1 MQQRFPSGSS
11 MDAIAYATAVEGFWE
26 LCDRVCDGLE
36 AIAIV
41 RDDGRSVVMMS
52 LAEFSSLEET
62 AFLLLSPKNA
72 QRLLGAIAELEAGN
86 IKERELLD

>member
-1 MQQRFPSGSS
+1 
-11 MDAIAYATAVEGFWE
+11 MDSIAYATAVEGFGE

-41 RDDGRSVVMMS
+41 RDDGRSVVVMS

-62 AFLLLSPKNA
+62 AFLLRSPKNG